1 MQIKELYIKNFG
13 KFTSRTF
20 SFEPGINLIYGE
32 NESGKTTL
40 HTFIKSVFYGLKR
53 MRGRASGKDVFSRYE
68 PWDNPGYYAG
78 NIRFRCG
85 NKVFRLERDF
95 RNQKKD
101 GELICETDGE
111 RMSLEDGDLDMLLG
125 GTGEVVFENTVY
137 IRQLQSRT
145 DEGLAAELKNYIANY
160 RDGDS
165 TVDVQESLQ
174 LLKIRKKELEKK
186 RLEAQKS
193 REEQKGKLYSRI
205 QYAQEEIKKNQDEWK
220 GLELRC
226 RELENKKFRSDDKKI
241 TDRGKKA
248 DEVERPKT
256 DPPGEGSRKKR
267 VLSVLIPATA
277 GTGILWFNFQREV
290 TASMSLSVA
299 GIVLLLAAAG
309 ILVYRFWKKRTEN
322 GDRKGRY
329 GKAEQN
335 TADECDRNVKKEE
348 IAGREKEQD
357 QNPEYIRWSMGRL
370 EKEIHEKELQ
380 IENLQEEIRSITDG
394 ADRSMQK
401 NLEAIALAASYIT
414 ETVKDMQVYV
424 GKQLKMRTSEILSEL
439 TEGKYTSVELD
450 ENFQPGVHSSER
462 YIPLEQLSRGTM
474 EQVYFSLRMAAGEI
488 LCQEEELP
496 VILDD
501 VFAMYDEERLGRSL
515 KWLDGQK
522 RQVLIFTCHKREE
535 EILRKLGI
543 PFHRVQ
549 M

>member
-1 MQIKELYIKNFG
+1 M
-13 KFTSRTF
+13 
-20 SFEPGINLIYGE
+20 
-32 NESGKTTL
+32 
-40 HTFIKSVFYGLKR
+40 
-53 MRGRASGKDVFSRYE
+53 
-68 PWDNPGYYAG
+68 
-78 NIRFRCG
+78 
-85 NKVFRLERDF
+85 
-95 RNQKKD
+95 
-101 GELICETDGE
+101 
-111 RMSLEDGDLDMLLG
+111 
-125 GTGEVVFENTVY
+125 
-137 IRQLQSRT
+137 
-145 DEGLAAELKNYIANY
+145 
-160 RDGDS
+160 
-165 TVDVQESLQ
+165 
-174 LLKIRKKELEKK
+174 
-186 RLEAQKS
+186 
-193 REEQKGKLYSRI
+193 
-205 QYAQEEIKKNQDEWK
+205 
-220 GLELRC
+220 
-226 RELENKKFRSDDKKI
+226 
-241 TDRGKKA
+241 
-248 DEVERPKT
+248 
-256 DPPGEGSRKKR
+256 
-267 VLSVLIPATA
+267 LIPAAA
-277 GTGILWFNFQREV
+277 GAGVLWFNFQREA

-309 ILVYRFWKKRTEN
+309 ILVYRFWEKRAEN

-329 GKAEQN
+329 GKEKQN
-335 TADECDRNVKKEE
+335 TADECDGNVKKEE
-348 IAGREKEQD
+348 IAGGEKEQD

-380 IENLQEEIRSITDG
+380 IENLREEIRAITDG
-394 ADRSMQK
+394 DDRSMQK
-401 NLEAIALAASYIT
+401 NLEAIALAAAYIT

-488 LCQEEELP
+488 LCQEEDLP